1 VYVIPSLFKHCLGS
15 SPGLTLSSLLNFD
28 QALGAFLF
36 TTISFPL
43 LRELTSIQVGSQ
55 QSGGHAAIAHE
66 HQKTQFTWSSTHT
79 LGFDLSLHSDIQT
92 KRENRPQ
99 AEANYSTLGN
109 STITSEP
116 YLESAEDLHTR
127 KKHRRSWPLLASA
140 SATSAHRD
148 TCNPPA

>member
-1 VYVIPSLFKHCLGS
+1 MYVIPSLFKHCLGS

-99 AEANYSTLGN
+99 AEANCSTPGKQHNHLRALLGVGRRLTHAKEASPVVATTRIRIRN
-109 STITSEP
+109 ECRP
-116 YLESAEDLHTR
+116 RYL
-127 KKHRRSWPLLASA
+127 
-140 SATSAHRD
+140 
-148 TCNPPA
+148 